1 MAKQFICGFLR
12 PALQDLLKRCVLVV
26 VVVVWYADFIVMA
39 IHSLHSNGRPPT
51 GHEQTAESRQ
61 HSVLQWPWSSV
72 THTLRIRN
80 VALQVLA
87 YLCYLLRCSF
97 CLLALCARFQFQ
109 LPLAHIHTHTR
120 TQSTHDKPRI
130 AKKMLKWQHA
140 PQDFVYAKHN
150 K

>member
-1 MAKQFICGFLR
+1 MAFCVR
-12 PALQDLLKRCVLVV
+12 PQDLLKRCVVV
-26 VVVVWYADFIVMA
+26 AVVVVWYADFIVMA

-51 GHEQTAESRQ
+51 GRAASSQ
-61 HSVLQWPWSSV
+61 HSMLQCPWSSV

-109 LPLAHIHTHTR
+109 LPFAHTYTGK
-120 TQSTHDKPRI
+120 THDKPRI

>member
-1 MAKQFICGFLR
+1 MNSHKWEFLCIFHIIKVKLAKQFICGFLR

-26 VVVVWYADFIVMA
+26 VVVVVGVVVWYADFIVMA

-51 GHEQTAESRQ
+51 GRADSREQSM
-61 HSVLQWPWSSV
+61 LQWPWSSV

-109 LPLAHIHTHTR
+109 LPLAHIHTHRAR
-120 TQSTHDKPRI
+120 TTN
-130 AKKMLKWQHA
+130 LE
-140 PQDFVYAKHN
+140 
-150 K
+150 